1 MRHSHAPSLETQNAL
16 CETTPLPWRK
26 LQYPWDV
33 NCRAAFI
40 VTSSCTLR
48 CSETQLSLAQ
58 FHCLERVCK
67 CLFIVFRGLCK
78 GVVCRWIVF
87 VFSAF
92 PGPVCRLAFFL
103 TCTLHNIYLLSN
115 FSIFNSGLGISC
127 SVVTIWLCLGL
138 PLGFA

>member
-1 MRHSHAPSLETQNAL
+1 VNAKKPGKASKTAASPAKKAKKWGIHMPQVWKTQNAL

-58 FHCLERVCK
+58 FHCLERVC
-67 CLFIVFRGLCK
+67 
-78 GVVCRWIVF
+78 VC
-87 VFSAF
+87 S
-92 PGPVCRLAFFL
+92 
-103 TCTLHNIYLLSN
+103 
-115 FSIFNSGLGISC
+115 
-127 SVVTIWLCLGL
+127 
-138 PLGFA
+138 